1 MGGNSILI
9 KKKKKKFIK
18 QKKSRKHIGG
28 NFINSVFMDRFINIA
43 WIFGKKYKEYED
55 F

>member
-1 MGGNSILI
+1 MREIT
-9 KKKKKKFIK
+9 
-18 QKKSRKHIGG
+18 KKSRKHIGG

-43 WIFGKKYKEYED
+43 WVFGKKYKEYED